1 MSGPDAADRAV
12 KRRRVLDV
20 LDARGAD
27 SVVLRSHTAVAW
39 YLDGARTHVSL
50 AGDPIA
56 AVVVRRDG
64 DELRVFDNE
73 ADRLLAEELGGS
85 ATGSRSRACRGTTSW
100 FPTAS
105 ASSMRPTSPPSCAPP
120 ARACCRPSSPAIARC
135 AARSPRR

>member
-1 MSGPDAADRAV
+1 MSGLAAASAPSIVDRAV

-20 LDARGAD
+20 LDGRGAD

-73 ADRLLAEELGGS
+73 ADRLA
-85 ATGSRSRACRGTTSW
+85 RRGARPS
-100 FPTAS
+100 TAS
-105 ASSMRPTSPPSCAPP
+105 R
-120 ARACCRPSSPAIARC
+120 
-135 AARSPRR
+135 